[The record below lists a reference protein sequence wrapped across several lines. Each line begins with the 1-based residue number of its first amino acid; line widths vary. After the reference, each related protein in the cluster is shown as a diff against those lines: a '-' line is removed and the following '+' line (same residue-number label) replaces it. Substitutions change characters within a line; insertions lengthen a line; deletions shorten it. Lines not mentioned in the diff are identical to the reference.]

1 MSQCIPID
9 PINELPP
16 GKRKIMFV
24 EGRSIVLFN
33 IEGTVY
39 AIDNACPH
47 DGASLASGQLDG
59 HLLQCPAHGLRF
71 DLKTGCVREPG
82 GLCLTRFPVR
92 VTDSE
97 VVAEVHFQRAKN

>member
-1 MSQCIPID
+1 MSRCIPINPVD
-9 PINELPP
+9 ELPP

-24 EGRSIVLFN
+24 DSRSIVVFN

-71 DLKTGCVREPG
+71 DLKTGCAAG
-82 GLCLTRFPVR
+82 GLCLTTFPVR
-92 VTDSE
+92 ASDSG
-97 VVAEVHFQRAKN
+97 VVAEVQFQQAKD